1 MNSQKK
7 GILTYSK
14 TVSDCH
20 LQYTLLFKIFSRIT
34 DYVCCIYIYLE
45 YAFLQNLYQNDW
57 DTIKTHQDVNEAY
70 NNFILTFCIICDTFF
85 PMNKMKIK
93 TKDLESTWITKRI
106 KKSKKKQF

>member
-20 LQYTLLFKIFSRIT
+20 LRYTLLFKIFSRIT
-34 DYVCCIYIYLE
+34 EYVCSIYIYLE
-45 YAFLQNLYQNDW
+45 YAFLQNLYQYDW
-57 DTIKTHQDVNEAY
+57 DTIKTQDVNEAY
-70 NNFILTFCIICDTFF
+70 NNFILTFCNTFF

-93 TKDLESTWITKRI
+93 TKDLEST
-106 KKSKKKQF
+106 